1 MCAPILAEIALMQLY
16 YSPGACS
23 LASHIA
29 LTEAGAKF
37 GIVKVNLKDKVTE
50 TGKDYSAIN
59 PKGYVPALLLDSG
72 ELVTENTALLGYIGE
87 LDPKGQLLP
96 KSGTVGNLRVREWLG
111 YISSELH
118 KQCSPLF
125 RPGTPEATIQ
135 YQRELLARRIAYIE
149 QQLQGKSYLT
159 GEEFTVAD
167 SYLFTVLN
175 WAGRLQLDLAPW
187 PNVRAFMDRV
197 RARPAVQSA
206 LGAEGLLK
214 PAA

>member
-1 MCAPILAEIALMQLY
+1 MQLF

-29 LTEAGAKF
+29 LIEAGAKF

-50 TGKDYSAIN
+50 TGKDFTAIN
-59 PKGYVPALLLDSG
+59 PKGYVPALMLDSG
-72 ELVTENTALLGYIGE
+72 EVVTENTALLGYIGE
-87 LDPKGQLLP
+87 LDPKGHLLP
-96 KSGTVGNLRVREWLG
+96 KAGTIGNLRVREWLG

-118 KQCSPLF
+118 KQCGPLF
-125 RPGTPEATIQ
+125 RPSTPEATIQ
-135 YQRELLARRIAYIE
+135 FQRELLGRRFGYVDQA
-149 QQLQGKSYLT
+149 LKGKSYLT

-167 SYLFTVLN
+167 SYLFTILS
-175 WAGRLQLDLAPW
+175 WAGRLQIDLTPW
-187 PNVRAFMDRV
+187 PNLRSFIERV
-197 RARPAVQSA
+197 KARPAVQSA

>member
-1 MCAPILAEIALMQLY
+1 MQLY

-29 LTEAGAKF
+29 LAEAGASF
-37 GIVKVNLKDKVTE
+37 GIVKVNLKDKTTE
-50 TGKDYSAIN
+50 TGKDFNAIN
-59 PKGYVPALLLDSG
+59 PKGYVPALVLDNG
-72 ELVTENTALLGYIGE
+72 ELLTENTALLGYIGE
-87 LDPKGQLLP
+87 LDSKAKLIPKA
-96 KSGTVGNLRVREWLG
+96 GTAGNMRVREWLG

-118 KQCSPLF
+118 KQCGPLF

-135 YQRELLARRIAYIE
+135 FQRELLARRLGYVDQA
-149 QQLQGKSYLT
+149 LKGKSYLT

-175 WAGRLQLDLAPW
+175 WAGRLQIDLAPW
-187 PNVRAFMDRV
+187 PNLRSFIERV
-197 RARPAVQSA
+197 KARPAVQSA
-206 LGAEGLLK
+206 LSAEGLLK